1 MPCRRSGWVSRL
13 KFPSRRLKLSRK
25 DDWCPDTRK
34 GDMHVTAID
43 FSQKVVEMID
53 VVKKFGDFVAND
65 RINLTVHKGEVHSL
79 LGENGAG
86 KTTLVNC
93 LYGLYR
99 PTEGRIFIKG
109 QEVTINDPNAAIQH
123 GIGMVHQHFMLVE
136 PFTVTQNIILG
147 RETTKMMGILDLA
160 TAEKKVAEISERYGL
175 AINPRDKI
183 EDISVGSQQRVEI
196 LKALYRGAEILI
208 LDEPT
213 AVLTPLEIQELV
225 AIIRNLTQ
233 EGKSIIIITHKLH
246 EIKQVADYC
255 TIIRR
260 GKFIDTVEVEN
271 VSEQELASMM
281 VGREVSFEVE
291 KQAQKKGEQILEV
304 KDLVVK
310 DNRGISAVNGLNLDL
325 YKGEILGIAGVDGN
339 GQSEFVEALTG
350 LRKVNSGAIFLH
362 GKEITGS
369 DPKEVINKWNIRTIP
384 EDRQKRG
391 LVLEFDVAENLILE
405 TYHDDPFS
413 SHGVLNRE
421 KIYDWADA
429 CTKDFDIRPTN
440 PYLVAKSLSG
450 GNQQK
455 VIIAR
460 EVSND
465 PEVLIASQPTRGLDV
480 GAIEYV
486 HTALVNQRNRGKAVL
501 LISFE
506 LDEVMN
512 VSDRIAVIFEGK
524 IVGVV
529 DALGVDENEIGLMMA
544 GGTQ

>member
-1 MPCRRSGWVSRL
+1 M
-13 KFPSRRLKLSRK
+13 
-25 DDWCPDTRK
+25 T
-34 GDMHVTAID
+34 TID

-65 RINLTVHKGEVHSL
+65 RISLTVHKGEVHSL

-99 PTEGRIFIKG
+99 PTHGRICIKG
-109 QEVTINDPNAAIQH
+109 QEVEINDPNAAIQH

-136 PFTVTQNIILG
+136 SFTVTQNIILG
-147 RETTKMMGILDLA
+147 RETTKMMGILDMA
-160 TAEKKVAEISERYGL
+160 AAEKKVAEISDRYGL

-213 AVLTPLEIQELV
+213 AVLTPQEIQELI

-260 GKFIDTVEVEN
+260 GKFIDTVEVSK
-271 VSEQELASMM
+271 VTQQELASMM
-281 VGREVSFEVE
+281 VGREVSFSVE
-291 KQAQKKGEQILEV
+291 KKDQQKGEQILAIQ
-304 KDLVVK
+304 DLMVE
-310 DNRGISAVNGLNLDL
+310 DNRGIAAVNGLNLDL

-339 GQSEFVEALTG
+339 GQSELVEALTG
-350 LRKVNSGAIFLH
+350 LRKVAKGTITLH
-362 GKEITGS
+362 GREITGS
-369 DPKEVINKWNIRTIP
+369 NPNEVINKWNIRTIP

-391 LVLEFDVAENLILE
+391 LVMEFDVAENLILE
-405 TYHDDPFS
+405 TYHDTPFS
-413 SHGVLNRE
+413 KHGVLNRE
-421 KIYDWADA
+421 KIYAYADH
-429 CTKDFDIRPTN
+429 CTEDFDIRPTN
-440 PYLVAKSLSG
+440 PYLAAKSLSG

-486 HTALVNQRNRGKAVL
+486 HTALVNQRDRGKAVL
-501 LISFE
+501 LISFD

-524 IVGVV
+524 IVGIV
-529 DALGVDENEIGLMMA
+529 DAKGVDENEVGLMMA
-544 GGTQ
+544 GGTR